1 MYTIIIQI
9 PKVLSNNELRILVNS
24 NQLTLIEKGKNLC
37 PVSSL
42 LQISD
47 AMLSNPLEK
56 WKLKTTIKRLIQEI
70 LTPRIGWLS
79 SKYKGFF
86 KKSKKNLLTQVNKAQ
101 EEIIWEND
109 MC

>member
-9 PKVLSNNELRILVNS
+9 PKVLSNNEQRILVYS
-24 NQLTLIEKGKNLC
+24 NQLTLIEKGENLC

-56 WKLKTTIKRLIQEI
+56 
-70 LTPRIGWLS
+70 
-79 SKYKGFF
+79 
-86 KKSKKNLLTQVNKAQ
+86 
-101 EEIIWEND
+101 
-109 MC
+109 

>member
-9 PKVLSNNELRILVNS
+9 PKVLSNNEQRILVYS
-24 NQLTLIEKGKNLC
+24 NQLTLIEKGKNLF

-56 WKLKTTIKRLIQEI
+56 WKPKTTIKRLIQEI
-70 LTPRIGWLS
+70 LTLRIGWLS

>member
-9 PKVLSNNELRILVNS
+9 PKVLSNNEQRILVNS

-47 AMLSNPLEK
+47 AMLSNPLENRHIVK
-56 WKLKTTIKRLIQEI
+56 AEDNNQKIDPRNLNAWNRLIIHQVQGLFQKVKEKSSDSGEQS
-70 LTPRIGWLS
+70 PRGNYLR
-79 SKYKGFF
+79 K
-86 KKSKKNLLTQVNKAQ
+86 
-101 EEIIWEND
+101 
-109 MC
+109 

>member
-24 NQLTLIEKGKNLC
+24 NQLTLIEKGKNLF

-47 AMLSNPLEK
+47 AMLSNPLENRHIVK
-56 WKLKTTIKRLIQEI
+56 AEDNNQKID
-70 LTPRIGWLS
+70 PR
-79 SKYKGFF
+79 
-86 KKSKKNLLTQVNKAQ
+86 NLNA
-101 EEIIWEND
+101 
-109 MC
+109 